1 MLYDKTPRAAEVH
14 LRARAVRI
22 TRYYVTIRC
31 IPILYTLRIVLGS
44 CNIIHKS

>member
-1 MLYDKTPRAAEVH
+1 MPYDKTPRATEVH

-22 TRYYVTIRC
+22 TRYYTMMY

-44 CNIIHKS
+44 CNFIHKS